1 MEAYD
6 LRDLSRPTG
15 TSEYYYDGELEVG
28 SPKEADESY
37 EDENEDANFVV
48 DNEENNSEE
57 DCSESLVDS
66 DDHDGTD
73 DSDADELL

>member
-1 MEAYD
+1 MI
-6 LRDLSRPTG
+6 LGILVTG
-15 TSEYYYDGELEVG
+15 TSEYDYDGELEVG
-28 SPKEADESY
+28 SPEKVDESV
-37 EDENEDANFVV
+37 EDDNEDADFNVKK
-48 DNEENNSEE
+48 EQNNSEE